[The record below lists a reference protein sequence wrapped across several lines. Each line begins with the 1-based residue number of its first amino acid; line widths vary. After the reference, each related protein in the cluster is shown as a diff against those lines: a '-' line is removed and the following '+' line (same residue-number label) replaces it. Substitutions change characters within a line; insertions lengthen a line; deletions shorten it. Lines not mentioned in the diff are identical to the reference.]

1 MYFSPYYWGWDAVMI
16 SVLKDGDLRLLNS
29 DFWYGLDDWKRIVI
43 NRRRVVSDIVL
54 MFEGGGSFLEMSSF
68 KKSKVSS
75 VLVIFAMVLG
85 IDGQWLFH
93 LWFWLLKPLSCE
105 NGMQAWSQLWRKVIS
120 GLVDWRRMATVLI
133 IEALINYFWYC
144 LMTEEG
150 IGYWIVKKE
159 HDSFG
164 LDDWKRRA
172 FSSNVLKK

>member
-1 MYFSPYYWGWDAVMI
+1 MLSWSQFWRMVI
-16 SVLKDGDLRLLNS
+16 SGS
-29 DFWYGLDDWKRIVI
+29 WIVI
-43 NRRRVVSDIVL
+43 SDMVLMIEKGLSLIEGDVWRRRIISRNVFI
-54 MFEGGGSFLEMSSF
+54 FE
-68 KKSKVSS
+68 KSKVSS
-75 VLVIFAMVLG
+75 VLVIFAMVLV

-93 LWFWLLKPLSCE
+93 LWSWLLKPLSCE

-120 GLVDWRRMATVLI
+120 GLVDWRRMAMVLI

>member
-1 MYFSPYYWGWDAVMI
+1 MLSWSQFWRMVI
-16 SVLKDGDLRLLNS
+16 SGS
-29 DFWYGLDDWKRIVI
+29 WIVI
-43 NRRRVVSDIVL
+43 SGMVLMIEKGLSLIEGDVWRRRIISRNVFI
-54 MFEGGGSFLEMSSF
+54 FE
-68 KKSKVSS
+68 KSKVSS
-75 VLVIFAMVLG
+75 VLVIFAMVLV

-93 LWFWLLKPLSCE
+93 LWSWLLKPLSCE

-120 GLVDWRRMATVLI
+120 GLVDWRRMAMVLI

-172 FSSNVLKK
+172 FSSNVWKM